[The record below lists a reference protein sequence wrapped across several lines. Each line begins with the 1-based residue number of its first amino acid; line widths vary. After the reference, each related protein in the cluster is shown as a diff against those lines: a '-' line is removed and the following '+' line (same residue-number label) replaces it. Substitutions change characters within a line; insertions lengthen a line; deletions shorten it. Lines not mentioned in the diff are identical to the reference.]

1 MAASFRTYTL
11 TTCGTSRKSS
21 PFRNVQNIFAVS
33 AEKRLFLNAE
43 SLPWADFLLL
53 GLGAREGT
61 PCCNIVLQEHSSQ
74 MVIRKSSSAC
84 NAGLALLVVAIVG
97 FDSSS
102 AAHNRISQV
111 TWTTDV
117 EPIMKARC
125 LGCHT
130 PGGFGP
136 MSLETYQ
143 EARTWAKAIRE
154 EVLERRMPPWPAARG
169 FGEFINDRSLTPLE
183 IELLTAWADGATPI
197 AYLWARTIRCEGAG
211 CGSRA
216 FLTART
222 ACGGSGEW
230 WSRPSCRCAGR

>member
-1 MAASFRTYTL
+1 MMTRRFPPAY
-11 TTCGTSRKSS
+11 G
-21 PFRNVQNIFAVS
+21 
-33 AEKRLFLNAE
+33 
-43 SLPWADFLLL
+43 
-53 GLGAREGT
+53 
-61 PCCNIVLQEHSSQ
+61 
-74 MVIRKSSSAC
+74 
-84 NAGLALLVVAIVG
+84 AGLALLVVAIVG

-111 TWTTDV
+111 TWPTDV

-183 IELLTAWADGATPI
+183 IELLTAWAGRATPI
-197 AYLWARTIRCEGAG
+197 GPPIVAARETRGA
-211 CGSRA
+211 A
-216 FLTART
+216 LTRSPDLVVTMPPAHP
-222 ACGGSGEW
+222 AS
-230 WSRPSCRCAGR
+230 